1 MSIIIDDQDETYA
14 NIAARIGS
22 ERESR
27 NWSLADLSARSG
39 VSKAMLSKIERKE
52 VSPTAI
58 ILARVATAFGLTLAQ
73 LLEQTNAETR
83 RLQRAGEQPRWRDPG
98 SGYIRRQVFQS
109 ASNPL
114 ELVEVSLPAGAA
126 VGFPA
131 SAYVNSRHVVWL
143 LSGQLDIRERNMV
156 HSLKAGD
163 RLEFG
168 PAADSEFRNKSDKAC
183 RYLVALVRR

>member
-1 MSIIIDDQDETYA
+1 MSIILDEADDTCA
-14 NIAARIGS
+14 HIAARIGT

-52 VSPTAI
+52 VSPTAV
-58 ILARVATAFGLTLAQ
+58 ILARVATAFGQTLAQ
-73 LLEQTNAETR
+73 LLEQKKAETS
-83 RLQRAGEQPRWRDPG
+83 RLQRAGEQPRWRDPAT
-98 SGYIRRQVFQS
+98 GYIRRQVFQS

-131 SAYVNSRHVVWL
+131 SAYANTRHVVWL
-143 LSGQLDIRERNMV
+143 LSGQLDIREGNTI

-168 PAADSEFRNKSDKAC
+168 PAADSEFRNRSDKAC